1 MCNHETKVA
10 QDRLPPHLRLFTFH
24 LFYQRI
30 HTHARAKNE
39 SDITN
44 KRTWRIRRAP
54 RVTSAR
60 VPSGMPPTGCFS
72 FPSLDALTHRRMCR
86 QPGQHEDASCRCM
99 RFLPHRRRTGL
110 RTPDVGPWIKVTLE
124 GGQGERGHYD
134 LCVSR
139 RRTEVSQ
146 DATRWRGL

>member
-1 MCNHETKVA
+1 MDFDTKERHRMCNHETKVA

-54 RVTSAR
+54 SVTSAR

-72 FPSLDALTHRRMCR
+72 FPSLDALTPQAHV
-86 QPGQHEDASCRCM
+86 QTAWPTQG
-99 RFLPHRRRTGL
+99 RFLQVYALPPTPPPHWAK
-110 RTPDVGPWIKVTLE
+110 D
-124 GGQGERGHYD
+124 
-134 LCVSR
+134 SR
-139 RRTEVSQ
+139 RRTV
-146 DATRWRGL
+146 DKGDPRRRTRRTRTLRSLRESKED